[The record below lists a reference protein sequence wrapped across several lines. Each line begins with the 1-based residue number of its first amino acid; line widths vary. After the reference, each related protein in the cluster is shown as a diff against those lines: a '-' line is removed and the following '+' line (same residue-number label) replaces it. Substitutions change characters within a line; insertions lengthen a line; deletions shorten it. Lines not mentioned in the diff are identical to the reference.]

1 MKIAL
6 LGDIAPFGAFDVAK
20 WGEDQWSGITRIADY
35 LRQFDYVICN
45 LECPFSIKKKRAGA
59 KSAYLCCNPEN
70 IRLLK
75 FLHITHVNIANNH
88 IFDYGK
94 EGYEL
99 TKHLLEN
106 NDIEWFGGEGRSIKI
121 CDEKN
126 FVALEGFCCYST
138 NPRKNVQYGKYGI
151 NEFDIDVVIDK
162 LRKYKEDYIFPI
174 LSIHAGAE
182 HVNFPDITN
191 IEVARYFAD
200 ISSYVYYG
208 HHPHVIQGIEFYQSS
223 LIAHS
228 LGNFIFDD
236 IYDKSGRC
244 QLELTTNNRASC
256 ILEIVLEDNV
266 IKSYKVLPVII
277 GKGSLD
283 FQPNPIISPEMV
295 SYKDAIAESIIDYQT
310 NRQKIIIS
318 RINQRKATRNVKWYI
333 DHLRWRYIQLVIT
346 NLINRYRY
354 KTHFII
360 KAKRIHLY

>member
-6 LGDIAPFGAFDVAK
+6 LGDIAPFGTFDVAK

-99 TKHLLEN
+99 TKHLLEK

-126 FVALEGFCCYST
+126 SVAF
-138 NPRKNVQYGKYGI
+138 
-151 NEFDIDVVIDK
+151 
-162 LRKYKEDYIFPI
+162 KEDYIFPI

-182 HVNFPDITN
+182 HVNLPDITN

-208 HHPHVIQGIEFYQSS
+208 HHPHVVQGIEFYQSS

-256 ILEIVLEDNV
+256 ILEILLEDNV

-318 RINQRKATRNVKWYI
+318 RINQRKATRNVMWYI

-354 KTHFII
+354 KSHFIV